1 MTRRDDHFCWHSSN
15 SYYCE
20 EQRKLRETYWK
31 IVRNYDRNPESLS
44 SSHDG
49 QLSNDA
55 SSTDRRR
62 RGIVEQ
68 NRDSPVSPCL
78 KTLGKKSGV
87 KKRVNFYKEKA
98 ETTSQSSS
106 SYYRLPRNTNH
117 SSPRHSSTANS
128 EYDSYNSIST
138 DLYDLHCSGPG
149 HPRAHGSPSRKSSK
163 NDSGNE
169 ERRLL
174 ERLSGLSL
182 HSPSRSSLTCCSSRK
197 KPEPSQPRLYRPKD
211 CLKRAAVR
219 RMLVYPPE
227 GQTGPPLTLRRSCS
241 NIDCR
246 VTGDPDNG
254 YRYKVYYLQKFESDS
269 WFPADD
275 KTGSPFHRLE
285 EDCSTDYG

>member
-1 MTRRDDHFCWHSSN
+1 MYNSRRC
-15 SYYCE
+15 
-20 EQRKLRETYWK
+20 
-31 IVRNYDRNPESLS
+31 RNYDTNPESLS

-49 QLSNDA
+49 QLNNDA
-55 SSTDRRR
+55 SSADRRR

-68 NRDSPVSPCL
+68 NGDSPVAPCL

-87 KKRVNFYKEKA
+87 KKRVNLYKEKA

-106 SYYRLPRNTNH
+106 SYYRLPPNNNH
-117 SSPRHSSTANS
+117 SPPRHRSTANS

-138 DLYDLHCSGPG
+138 DLNDLHCSGPG
-149 HPRAHGSPSRKSSK
+149 HPRAHDSPSRKSSK
-163 NDSGNE
+163 TDDSGNE

-182 HSPSRSSLTCCSSRK
+182 HSASSVTCCSSRK
-197 KPEPSQPRLYRPKD
+197 KPEPRLYRPKD

-227 GQTGPPLTLRRSCS
+227 GQTGPPLTLRRNWS

-254 YRYKVYYLQKFESDS
+254 YRYEVYYLQKFESDV
-269 WFPADD
+269 WFPDD

-285 EDCSTDYG
+285 DDCSTDYG